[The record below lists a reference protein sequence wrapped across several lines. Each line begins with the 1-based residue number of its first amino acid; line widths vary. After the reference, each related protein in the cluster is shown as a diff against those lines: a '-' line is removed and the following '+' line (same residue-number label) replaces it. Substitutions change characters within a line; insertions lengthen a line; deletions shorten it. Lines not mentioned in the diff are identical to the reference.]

1 MRAIRFVVFC
11 VSSNK
16 TFAGNLYRVWVL
28 APVVHLRG
36 RHRMED
42 SACPTPRHLMSKRSR
57 QDSSKQLL
65 ELVGQVYDAV
75 LDERLW
81 AGLAPAIASTFD
93 STSTAL
99 HLRNLRKGTVQEL
112 TVTANLEGSLWDSY
126 RAHYHKHDIWV
137 RRGAA
142 IGLSRVVTSKDLAS
156 DAELQR
162 TEFYDFLRQTDTF
175 YIVGSVLPI
184 SKQEIAALG
193 IHRPRN
199 AGTYE
204 DADKDRVAVF
214 LPHLSRALQLRRRL
228 MEADLQHETAID
240 ALGRLRMGVLLV
252 TFEGEIIY
260 SNAQADLNLRKADG
274 IRSVG
279 GRISTTNGRTTERL
293 SGLIRTSVAT
303 AAGQEGTAGGAV
315 SVPRSGRLPL
325 SLLVAPF
332 RPARNGFGLPF
343 PSALVFIRDP
353 EGATPATSALQSL
366 FGLTPAEASI
376 AAALAGGQ
384 SLEEISVAHGIR
396 VGTARTHLKSILAK
410 TGTNRQ
416 AQLVTLLLHSV
427 AVL

>member
-1 MRAIRFVVFC
+1 
-11 VSSNK
+11 
-16 TFAGNLYRVWVL
+16 
-28 APVVHLRG
+28 
-36 RHRMED
+36 
-42 SACPTPRHLMSKRSR
+42 
-57 QDSSKQLL
+57 
-65 ELVGQVYDAV
+65 
-75 LDERLW
+75 
-81 AGLAPAIASTFD
+81 
-93 STSTAL
+93 
-99 HLRNLRKGTVQEL
+99 
-112 TVTANLEGSLWDSY
+112 
-126 RAHYHKHDIWV
+126 
-137 RRGAA
+137 
-142 IGLSRVVTSKDLAS
+142 
-156 DAELQR
+156 
-162 TEFYDFLRQTDTF
+162 
-175 YIVGSVLPI
+175 
-184 SKQEIAALG
+184 
-193 IHRPRN
+193 
-199 AGTYE
+199 
-204 DADKDRVAVF
+204 
-214 LPHLSRALQLRRRL
+214 
-228 MEADLQHETAID
+228 
-240 ALGRLRMGVLLV
+240 MGVLLV
-252 TFEGEIIY
+252 TLEGQIIY
-260 SNAQADLNLRKADG
+260 SNAQADLSLRKADG